1 VNGHRGYVGAY
12 ASPFQL
18 AKQADTEVKLSKNGK
33 IEGSFS
39 RSMAKSKGEMT
50 TPEHAEEKK
59 ELILSH
65 HPLSVI
71 SESYRSLRVAIL
83 LSKAEETPRS
93 LLFTSSASS
102 EGKTATTVNMAI
114 VFAQMG
120 VKVLV
125 IDGDLRRPRCYKM
138 LNSVKKGPGLT
149 EVLTGQRDL
158 QEVIQPTPVDNL
170 SFLSSGAIPPN
181 PAELVSSK
189 KMQEALTELQRN
201 YDYIFLDT
209 PPVMPVSDALLLAT
223 LVDGVILVVN
233 GQETP
238 KHLVKEACT
247 RLHHARAKIL
257 GVVLNKIDMDRG
269 DYRYY
274 YGRYY
279 SHYHPEKQEEMTM

>member
-1 VNGHRGYVGAY
+1 
-12 ASPFQL
+12 
-18 AKQADTEVKLSKNGK
+18 
-33 IEGSFS
+33 
-39 RSMAKSKGEMT
+39 
-50 TPEHAEEKK
+50 
-59 ELILSH
+59 
-65 HPLSVI
+65 
-71 SESYRSLRVAIL
+71 
-83 LSKAEETPRS
+83 
-93 LLFTSSASS
+93 
-102 EGKTATTVNMAI
+102 MAI